1 MLANVKGWQVAMGT
15 HTGNGFGLMFGF
27 MFKSQILLLSY
38 FSQCLSVKED
48 VILSNSVVVIA

>member
-1 MLANVKGWQVAMGT
+1 MLANVKGWQMAVGT
-15 HTGNGFGLMFGF
+15 YTGNGFGLMFRF

-48 VILSNSVVVIA
+48 AILCNSVVVMA